1 MSKYGTA
8 VACLPLFLIRNHLDE
23 ALRYQILKRLQED
36 PNISQRDLARDLGIS
51 LGKVNY
57 CMKGLIEK
65 GWVKAKN
72 FKNSDN
78 KLAYA
83 YLLTPHGLEEKA
95 RVTLSFLKY
104 RLGQYEDLE
113 KEIEELR
120 HEAKLINIGD

>member
-1 MSKYGTA
+1 
-8 VACLPLFLIRNHLDE
+8 LDE
-23 ALRYQILKRLQED
+23 SLRYQILKRLQAD
-36 PNISQRDLARDLGIS
+36 PNISQRELANALDIS

-72 FKNSDN
+72 FRNSEN
-78 KLAYA
+78 KLAYT

-104 RLGQYEDLE
+104 RMRQYEAME

-120 HEAKLINIGD
+120 NEARTMGVDDES

>member
-1 MSKYGTA
+1 M
-8 VACLPLFLIRNHLDE
+8 DE
-23 ALRYQILKRLQED
+23 SLRYQILKRLQDD
-36 PNISQRDLARDLGIS
+36 PNISQRELANVLGIS

-72 FKNSDN
+72 FRNSEN

-83 YLLTPHGLEEKA
+83 YFLTPHGIDEKA
-95 RVTLSFLKY
+95 RVTLSFLKH
-104 RLGQYEDLE
+104 RLSQYEELE

-120 HEAKLINIGD
+120 REAMLMDTDNSNE

>member
-1 MSKYGTA
+1 M
-8 VACLPLFLIRNHLDE
+8 DE

-36 PNISQRDLARDLGIS
+36 PNISQRDLAKDLDIS

-57 CMKGLIEK
+57 CLRGLMEK

-72 FKNSDN
+72 FRNSNN

-83 YLLTPHGLEEKA
+83 YYLTPHGLEEKA

-104 RLGQYEDLE
+104 RIAQHEQLE
-113 KEIEELR
+113 REIEELR
-120 HEAKLINIGD
+120 QEAQSLDTRPEGS